1 MFGRRVS
8 IMSKGVHTLNIF
20 LNLLFPQKPHC
31 VICSRKLAM
40 ESSIICQECRDKIIP
55 LNEPLCR
62 KCGKP
67 LHIQRKDM
75 LCNDCQEEYRAF
87 VQARSYGHY
96 EGILKQLI
104 YEFKYHGKQ
113 EIAEVLG
120 NLMFDVLKQLTWPS
134 FDYIIPLPLHAK
146 RLRERGYNQ
155 AYLLAKVLARQSG
168 VPIFRDLIRV
178 KPTEHQTLLDKTLRK
193 ENLKEAFKIVK
204 SSKIH
209 EKTVL
214 LVDDVY
220 TTGATSGECSKS
232 LLGAGAKA
240 VYVLTCARG

>member
-1 MFGRRVS
+1 
-8 IMSKGVHTLNIF
+8 MSKKRYMANFF
-20 LNLLFPQKPHC
+20 LNLLFPQKPYC
-31 VICSRKLAM
+31 VICSSRLTHA
-40 ESSIICQECRDKIIP
+40 STVICQDCKDKIIP

-67 LHIQRKDM
+67 LQIQREEK
-75 LCNDCQEEYRAF
+75 LCYDCQIDHHAF
-87 VQARSYGHY
+87 IQARSYGHY

-120 NLMFDVLKQLTWPS
+120 NLMFDVLRGLLWPT
-134 FDYIIPLPLHAK
+134 FDYLIPLPLHAK
-146 RLRERGYNQ
+146 RQRQRGYNQ
-155 AYLLAKVLARQSG
+155 AYLLAKVLSRESG
-168 VPIFRDLIRV
+168 VPLFCDLIRV

-193 ENLKEAFKIVK
+193 ENLKGAFKIVK

-209 EKTVL
+209 DKTVL

-232 LLGAGAKA
+232 LLEAGAKA